1 VAGHCSDW
9 RCEQKG
15 RVMNQQQTWPQL
27 IEQVAPKFNEI
38 ANNQKLVT
46 WAEESQFA
54 IQSLQKNEALT
65 KCQPHTVQNAVIN
78 VAAIGLTLN
87 PALGYAYLVPEKG
100 ECNLKVSFKGLL
112 KIATDSGSIKWVKAE
127 IVKANDKFTYRG
139 ACTLP
144 EHEMNPFGDRGA
156 TVGVYCVAKTFDG
169 DYLVDVMS
177 ADEIAKI
184 RKAAKQ
190 DYVWSAWPDEM
201 AKKAIIKRA
210 SKQWPKTDR
219 DDRLDRAIAVV
230 NEYEGSED
238 IRQERDITP
247 RQEQAKP
254 VEKPF
259 ISNDGLNKAMAKIKA
274 GELTIDRLEQN
285 RQFTPEQITAL
296 DNWANGAEWIDLED
310 AQ

>member
-1 VAGHCSDW
+1 MS
-9 RCEQKG
+9 
-15 RVMNQQQTWPQL
+15 NQQLTWPQV
-27 IEQVAPKFNEI
+27 IDQVAPKFNEI
-38 ANNQKLVT
+38 ASTQKLVV

-54 IQSLQKNEALT
+54 IQALQKNETLA
-65 KCQPHTVQNAVIN
+65 KCQAHTVQNAVIN

-144 EHEMNPFGDRGA
+144 DHEMNPFGDRGA

-230 NEYEGSED
+230 NEYEGSEE

-247 RQEQAKP
+247 KQDSAPIAKP
-254 VEKPF
+254 P
-259 ISNDGLNKAMAKIKA
+259 ISNAGLNQSMVKIKN
-274 GELTIDRLEQN
+274 GELTIQRLMDN
-285 RQFTPEQITAL
+285 RQLTPEQQLAV
-296 DNWANGAEWIDLED
+296 DNWVAGAEWADLEVT
-310 AQ
+310 Q

>member
-1 VAGHCSDW
+1 MS
-9 RCEQKG
+9 
-15 RVMNQQQTWPQL
+15 NQQLTWPQV
-27 IEQVAPKFNEI
+27 IDQVAPKFNEI
-38 ANNQKLVT
+38 ASTQKLVT

-54 IQSLQKNEALT
+54 IQAIQKNESLA
-65 KCQPHTVQNAVIN
+65 KCHVHTVQNSVIN

-144 EHEMNPFGDRGA
+144 DHEMNPFGDRGA

-238 IRQERDITP
+238 IRTEKEINPQPAPEYVCQEDIESL
-247 RQEQAKP
+247 RVAANVAGVDDAYICK
-254 VEKPF
+254 
-259 ISNDGLNKAMAKIKA
+259 KA
-274 GELTIDRLEQN
+274 GINDIGELLRS
-285 RQFTPEQITAL
+285 RYA
-296 DNWANGAEWIDLED
+296 GAMNHLQKL
-310 AQ
+310 AQGKHE

>member
-1 VAGHCSDW
+1 MS
-9 RCEQKG
+9 EQL
-15 RVMNQQQTWPQL
+15 TWPQV
-27 IEQVAPKFNEI
+27 IEQVAPKFNQI
-38 ANNQKLVT
+38 ATNQNLVT

-54 IQSLQKNEALT
+54 IQAIQKSDVLA
-65 KCQPHTVQNAVIN
+65 KCHTHTVQNSIIN

-112 KIATDSGSIKWVKAE
+112 KIATDSGSIRWVKAE
-127 IVKANDKFTYRG
+127 IVKANDKFIYRG

-169 DYLVDVMS
+169 DFLVDVMS
-177 ADEIAKI
+177 AEEIGKI

-230 NEYEGSED
+230 NEYEGSDD
-238 IRQERDITP
+238 IKLEKDITP
-247 RQEQAKP
+247 KAEQLPAAKRP
-254 VEKPF
+254 
-259 ISNDGLNKAMAKIKA
+259 ISNDGLNKSMLKIANSELSIETLKA
-274 GELTIDRLEQN
+274 RIEFNEEQQAAIDKWV
-285 RQFTPEQITAL
+285 A
-296 DNWANGAEWIDLED
+296 GAEWINLEV

>member
-1 VAGHCSDW
+1 
-9 RCEQKG
+9 
-15 RVMNQQQTWPQL
+15 
-27 IEQVAPKFNEI
+27 
-38 ANNQKLVT
+38 
-46 WAEESQFA
+46 
-54 IQSLQKNEALT
+54 
-65 KCQPHTVQNAVIN
+65 
-78 VAAIGLTLN
+78 
-87 PALGYAYLVPEKG
+87 
-100 ECNLKVSFKGLL
+100 
-112 KIATDSGSIKWVKAE
+112 
-127 IVKANDKFTYRG
+127 
-139 ACTLP
+139 LP

>member
-1 VAGHCSDW
+1 MS
-9 RCEQKG
+9 
-15 RVMNQQQTWPQL
+15 NLTWPQV
-27 IEQVAPKFNEI
+27 IEAIAPKFKEI
-38 ANNQKLVT
+38 AYSQQLVT

-54 IQSLQKNEALT
+54 IQALQKNESLA
-65 KCQPHTVQNAVIN
+65 KCSAYTVQNAVVN

-127 IVKANDKFTYRG
+127 IVKTNDKFTYRG
-139 ACTLP
+139 ACALP
-144 EHEMNPFGDRGA
+144 EHEMNPFGDRGQ
-156 TVGVYCVAKTFDG
+156 TIGVYCVAKTFDG
-169 DYLVDVMS
+169 DFLVDVMS
-177 ADEIAKI
+177 AEEIAKI

-230 NEYEGSED
+230 NEYEGGED
-238 IRQERDITP
+238 IQGKEKDITP
-247 RQEQAKP
+247 KEIPKP
-254 VEKPF
+254 EKQQL
-259 ISNDGLNKAMAKIKA
+259 SDSRLMAAIEKIKT
-274 GELTIDRLEQN
+274 GEYSKEKLVENFALTEAQLTELE
-285 RQFTPEQITAL
+285 EKIK
-296 DNWANGAEWIDLED
+296 
-310 AQ
+310 

>member
-1 VAGHCSDW
+1 
-9 RCEQKG
+9 
-15 RVMNQQQTWPQL
+15 
-27 IEQVAPKFNEI
+27 
-38 ANNQKLVT
+38 
-46 WAEESQFA
+46 
-54 IQSLQKNEALT
+54 
-65 KCQPHTVQNAVIN
+65 
-78 VAAIGLTLN
+78 
-87 PALGYAYLVPEKG
+87 VPEKG
-100 ECNLKVSFKGLL
+100 ECNLKISFKGLL

-169 DYLVDVMS
+169 DFLVDVMS
-177 ADEIAKI
+177 AEEIGKI

-230 NEYEGSED
+230 NEYEGSEELP
-238 IRQERDITP
+238 RKEKDITP
-247 RQEQAKP
+247 PPITVTEADMESLIIAASAAGVDEEYICK
-254 VEKPF
+254 
-259 ISNDGLNKAMAKIKA
+259 KAQINSLHELPLARFA
-274 GELTIDRLEQN
+274 GAMNHLQKLAQ
-285 RQFTPEQITAL
+285 
-296 DNWANGAEWIDLED
+296 GAI
-310 AQ
+310 Q

>member
-1 VAGHCSDW
+1 MS
-9 RCEQKG
+9 
-15 RVMNQQQTWPQL
+15 NLTWPQV
-27 IEQVAPKFNEI
+27 IDAVAPKFKEI
-38 ANNQKLVT
+38 AHSQQLVT

-54 IQSLQKNEALT
+54 IQALQKNDALA
-65 KCQPHTVQNAVIN
+65 KCSAYTVQNAVVN

-127 IVKANDKFTYRG
+127 IVKTNDKFTYRG
-139 ACTLP
+139 ACALP
-144 EHEMNPFGDRGA
+144 EHEMKPFGDRGQ
-156 TVGVYCVAKTFDG
+156 TIGVYCVAKTFDG
-169 DYLVDVMS
+169 DFLVDVMS
-177 ADEIAKI
+177 AEEIAKI

-238 IRQERDITP
+238 VHGKEKDITP
-247 RQEQAKP
+247 KEMPKP
-254 VEKPF
+254 EKQPLSDSRL
-259 ISNDGLNKAMAKIKA
+259 IAAIDKIKN
-274 GELTIDRLEQN
+274 GEYSKEKLVENFALTESQLTELE
-285 RQFTPEQITAL
+285 EKIK
-296 DNWANGAEWIDLED
+296 
-310 AQ
+310 

>member
-1 VAGHCSDW
+1 MT
-9 RCEQKG
+9 EQL
-15 RVMNQQQTWPQL
+15 TWPQV
-27 IEQVAPKFNEI
+27 IEQVAPKFNQI
-38 ANNQKLVT
+38 ATNQNLVT

-54 IQSLQKNEALT
+54 LQAIQKNDAIA
-65 KCQPHTVQNAVIN
+65 KCHIHTIHNSVIN

-156 TVGVYCVAKTFDG
+156 TVGVYCVAKTFDS
-169 DYLVDVMS
+169 DFLVDVMS
-177 ADEIAKI
+177 AKEIGKI

-238 IRQERDITP
+238 IKAEKDITP
-247 RQEQAKP
+247 KTEPLPAAKRP
-254 VEKPF
+254 
-259 ISNDGLNKAMAKIKA
+259 ISNQGLNDSMAKIA
-274 GELTIDRLEQN
+274 NDELTIQKLISRIELNEDQ
-285 RQFTPEQITAL
+285 QAAIDKWVAGSQ
-296 DNWANGAEWIDLED
+296 WVDLEV

>member
-1 VAGHCSDW
+1 MS
-9 RCEQKG
+9 
-15 RVMNQQQTWPQL
+15 NLTWPQV
-27 IEQVAPKFNEI
+27 IEAVAPKFKEI
-38 ANNQKLVT
+38 AHSQKLVT

-54 IQSLQKNEALT
+54 IQALQKNDALA
-65 KCQPHTVQNAVIN
+65 KCSTYTVQNAVVN

-127 IVKANDKFTYRG
+127 IVKNNDKFTYRG
-139 ACTLP
+139 ACALP
-144 EHEMNPFGDRGA
+144 EHEMNPFGDRGQ
-156 TVGVYCVAKTFDG
+156 TIGVYCVAKTFDG
-169 DYLVDVMS
+169 DFLVDVMS
-177 ADEIAKI
+177 AEEIVKI

-230 NEYEGSED
+230 NEYEGSVE
-238 IRQERDITP
+238 ITEKDITQKETP
-247 RQEQAKP
+247 KP
-254 VEKPF
+254 ENQPLSESRL
-259 ISNDGLNKAMAKIKA
+259 IAAIEKIKN
-274 GELTIDRLEQN
+274 GEYSKEKLIENFALTEAQLTELEEKLNDQV
-285 RQFTPEQITAL
+285 
-296 DNWANGAEWIDLED
+296 
-310 AQ
+310 

>member
-1 VAGHCSDW
+1 MS
-9 RCEQKG
+9 EQL
-15 RVMNQQQTWPQL
+15 TWPQV
-27 IEQVAPKFNEI
+27 IEQVAPKFNQI
-38 ANNQKLVT
+38 ATNQNLVT

-54 IQSLQKNEALT
+54 LQAIQKNDTLA
-65 KCQPHTVQNAVIN
+65 KCHIHTVQNSVIN

-169 DYLVDVMS
+169 DFLVDVMS
-177 ADEIAKI
+177 AEEIGKI

-210 SKQWPKTDR
+210 SKQWPKTYR

-238 IRQERDITP
+238 IKPEKDITP
-247 RQEQAKP
+247 KPEPLPAAKRP
-254 VEKPF
+254 
-259 ISNDGLNKAMAKIKA
+259 ISNQGLNDSMAKIA
-274 GELTIDRLEQN
+274 NDELTIQKLISRIEFNEDQ
-285 RQFTPEQITAL
+285 QAAIDKWVAGSQ
-296 DNWANGAEWIDLED
+296 WVDLEV

>member
-1 VAGHCSDW
+1 MT
-9 RCEQKG
+9 EQL
-15 RVMNQQQTWPQL
+15 TWPQV
-27 IEQVAPKFNEI
+27 IEQVAPKFNQI
-38 ANNQKLVT
+38 ATNQNLVT

-54 IQSLQKNEALT
+54 LQAIQKNDAIA
-65 KCQPHTVQNAVIN
+65 KCHIHTIHNSVIN

-169 DYLVDVMS
+169 DFLVDVMS
-177 ADEIAKI
+177 AEEIGKI

-230 NEYEGSED
+230 NEYEGSDD
-238 IRQERDITP
+238 IKVEKDITP
-247 RQEQAKP
+247 KAESLPPAKRP
-254 VEKPF
+254 
-259 ISNDGLNKAMAKIKA
+259 ISNQGLNESMAKIA
-274 GELTIDRLEQN
+274 SGELSFEKLKSVI
-285 RQFTPEQITAL
+285 QFNEFQQSKINEWVDGAL
-296 DNWANGAEWIDLED
+296 WVDLEV

>member
-1 VAGHCSDW
+1 MT
-9 RCEQKG
+9 EQL
-15 RVMNQQQTWPQL
+15 TWPQV
-27 IEQVAPKFNEI
+27 IEQVAPKFNQI
-38 ANNQKLVT
+38 ATNQNLVT

-54 IQSLQKNEALT
+54 IQAIQKNDTLA
-65 KCQPHTVQNAVIN
+65 KCHIHTVQNSVIN

-169 DYLVDVMS
+169 DFLVDVMS
-177 ADEIAKI
+177 AEEIVKI
-184 RKAAKQ
+184 RKSAKQ

-230 NEYEGSED
+230 NEYEGSDD
-238 IRQERDITP
+238 IKTEKDITP
-247 RQEQAKP
+247 KAESLPPAKRP
-254 VEKPF
+254 
-259 ISNDGLNKAMAKIKA
+259 ISDQGLNESMAKIA
-274 GELTIDRLEQN
+274 SGELSFEKLKSVI
-285 RQFTPEQITAL
+285 QFNEFQQSKINEWVDGAL
-296 DNWANGAEWIDLED
+296 WVDLEV